1 MCKVK
6 VYVHVQEE
14 EGFKITKSERTYF
27 MYDPKVIVMVK
38 YDENILILKY
48 NEMKHIFF

>member
-1 MCKVK
+1 MKA
-6 VYVHVQEE
+6 YVHVQEE

-27 MYDPKVIVMVK
+27 MYDPKVIVMVN
-38 YDENILILKY
+38 YVLILKY